1 MKRTFIILSVLI
13 IFSCAYVWGQVK
25 DISQI
30 GPKTEKVDL
39 DKYGNVF
46 YVSISNKS
54 DKTGNG
60 SEVDPWNSISFAL
73 KNIADNSENNRIAL
87 LISEGKYSEGTL
99 QMKEFVDMF
108 GGYDAVSWDRDI
120 FKNQTILDGEYSC
133 RLVIGADNARLDGL
147 KITKGIARSA
157 GGGVVCDDTS
167 PEISNC
173 FIEDNYTMEPE
184 NFNNE
189 RIHQHGNEGGGIAC
203 FYNALPIIRNNVFYK
218 NRTSIGDGGAL
229 SFYGWTR
236 ERHGT
241 DRRIKNNF
249 MVGTGV
255 PEVRNNVFIQ
265 NYAGVNDN
273 NESRSSNGGALSCSN
288 EARPIIENNVFANN
302 YTNGNSDAGA
312 IYVEEFS
319 YPTVNGNWI
328 VGNIANDDGGGMY
341 IMRLSH
347 VVITNN
353 FIAGNWT
360 ENGGAGGIRLS
371 KEGRATI
378 LDNIIVENQSGGGVQ
393 CIDSYMELKNNVI
406 MNNKGNTSVKYSNNF
421 SYFQPSIIENNIIR
435 NNESKMIIETA
446 YNNQVL
452 IKNNNIGNGEFSK
465 DNYDKTVKLGEN
477 KIVGKIVRTSFD
489 PNIYQTIIDV
499 DESLLD
505 DKVDGRVI
513 NIGDYWGAIIKM
525 ENKKLTVWGDV
536 NWRSSGEKK
545 YTIISD
551 YKE

>member
-13 IFSCAYVWGQVK
+13 MFSCAYVWGQVK
-25 DISQI
+25 DISKV
-30 GPKTEKVDL
+30 GPKTENMDL
-39 DKYGNVF
+39 DKYDNIY
-46 YVSISNKS
+46 YVSISNGS
-54 DKTGNG
+54 AKTGDG
-60 SEVDPWNSISFAL
+60 SKANPWNSISFAL
-73 KNIADNSENNRIAL
+73 KNIIDNSENNRIAL
-87 LISEGKYSEGTL
+87 LISEGKYAEGTL
-99 QMKEFVDMF
+99 QMKQFVDMF
-108 GGYDAVSWDRDI
+108 GGYDAVSWNRDI
-120 FKNQTILDGEYSC
+120 YDNKTILDGEYSC
-133 RLVIGADNARLDGL
+133 RLIIGADNARLDGF

-157 GGGVVCDDTS
+157 GGGVLCDDTS

-173 FIEDNYTMEPE
+173 FIEDNYTLEPE

-203 FYNALPIIRNNVFYK
+203 FYNATPVIRNNVFYK

-241 DRRIKNNF
+241 DRRIENNF
-249 MVGTGV
+249 MEGSGR
-255 PEVRNNVFIQ
+255 PEVRNNVFIE

-288 EARPIIENNVFANN
+288 EARPIIENNVFADN

-341 IMRLSH
+341 IMRMSH
-347 VVITNN
+347 AVITDN
-353 FIAGNWT
+353 FIAGNRT

-378 LDNIIVENQSGGGVQ
+378 SNNIIVQNKTGGGIQAV
-393 CIDSYMELKNNVI
+393 DGYMILKNNVI
-406 MNNKGNTSVKYSNNF
+406 MDNRGSLSIKCSNIF
-421 SYFQPSIIENNIIR
+421 SYFQPSVIEDNIIR
-435 NNESKMIIETA
+435 DNEGKIVINSVYEG
-446 YNNQVL
+446 QVI
-452 IKNNNIGNGEFSK
+452 IKNNNISNGEYNK
-465 DNYDKTVKLGEN
+465 DNFNKTVKLGEDE
-477 KIVGKIVRTSFD
+477 IVGKIVRTSFD
-489 PNIYQTIIDV
+489 PNTYQAIIDIEESLV
-499 DESLLD
+499 DE
-505 DKVDGRVI
+505 KVEGRII
-513 NIGDYWGAIIKM
+513 NIGDYWGVIIKM
-525 ENKKLTVWGDV
+525 ENKKLTVWGNV
-536 NWRSSGEKK
+536 NWRSSDEKK
-545 YTIISD
+545 FTIISD